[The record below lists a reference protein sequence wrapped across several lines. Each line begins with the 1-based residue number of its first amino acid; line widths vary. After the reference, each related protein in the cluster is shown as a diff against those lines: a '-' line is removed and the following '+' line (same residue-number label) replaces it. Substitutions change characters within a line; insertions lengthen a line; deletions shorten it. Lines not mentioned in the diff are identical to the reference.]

1 MKKIT
6 TTIFA
11 CLLFI
16 VSLFAFAGCG
26 NANTNENLWYC
37 YKIFDLESGSL
48 DLKKNEIEYYIEF
61 FPEDK
66 TYVRNYTSKT
76 QTKVMKGTYTTSG
89 DGQMFIYL
97 ESGTLFGT
105 FSIEGDE
112 ATLSGISSVYTE
124 YFSRN
129 K

>member
-6 TTIFA
+6 TTICA
-11 CLLFI
+11 CLLFL

-26 NANTNENLWYC
+26 KSNTNENLWYC
-37 YKIFDLESGSL
+37 YKIFDLESGSS
-48 DLKKNEIEYYIEF
+48 DLKKDGIEYYIEF

-66 TYVRNYTSKT
+66 TYVRNYTNQGKT
-76 QTKVMKGTYTTSG
+76 TEKKGTYTTNG

-97 ESGTLFGT
+97 ENGTLFAT
-105 FSIEGDE
+105 FSIDGDE